1 MKRFTNLCKL
11 IVLLTLIPVVLISQE
26 IRIRPQDKLEL
37 NVLGREELS
46 RILQVDRVGNVNI
59 PIVGDVH
66 IAGLTIE
73 EAQLSILRKIK
84 DYFPDVT
91 SVNLQLVGEESKRII
106 YVHGQVLRP
115 GKYELSGTPN
125 VWEAV
130 REAGGATPDASLD
143 AIKLIRAKGD
153 GKRTMIVNLQ
163 EAIDTGDFS
172 KLPKLKP
179 GDTIIV
185 PTRAIRQ
192 FGSSA
197 VNVIGA
203 VLHPAPYVLTGE
215 KRLIDAILAAGG
227 PTEDA
232 NLHKVKL
239 IRNLPDGGTVTM
251 RVDFAKYLEDGDPR
265 NNPIVKPY
273 DTVNVPK
280 HSNYFRTMFTD
291 PRFLLGLLTASGT
304 LAAVLLSR

>member
-1 MKRFTNLCKL
+1 MVILTALLLAVIFTVFDALNC
-11 IVLLTLIPVVLISQE
+11 QE
-26 IRIRPQDKLEL
+26 VRIRAGDKLEL
-37 NVLGREELS
+37 NVPDRQELS
-46 RILQVDRVGNVNI
+46 RVIMVDSSGEAYI
-59 PIVGDVH
+59 PVIGSVH
-66 IAGLTIE
+66 LSGLTLN
-73 EAQLSILRKIK
+73 EAQAVVLRKIK
-84 DYFPDVT
+84 ELYPAVA
-91 SVNLQLVGEESKRII
+91 SVSLQLVGEESKRII

-115 GKYELSGTPN
+115 GKYELEGSPN

-130 REAGGATPDASLD
+130 REAGGTTTNASLD
-143 AIKLIRAKGD
+143 AVKLIRAKGSAR
-153 GKRTMIVNLQ
+153 RTMIVNLQ

-179 GDTIIV
+179 GDTVIV

-203 VLHPAPYVLTGE
+203 VVNPAPYVLTGE
-215 KRLIDAILAAGG
+215 KRLVDAILAAGG
-227 PTEDA
+227 PTDDA

-239 IRNLPDGGTVTM
+239 IRKLPDGGTLTIK
-251 RVDFAKYLEDGDPR
+251 VDFSKYLENGDLR

-273 DTVNVPK
+273 DTVSIPK
-280 HSNYFRTMFTD
+280 HSNYFRTVFTD
-291 PRFLLGLLTASGT
+291 PRFLLGLLTAGGT

>member
-1 MKRFTNLCKL
+1 MKRFTKICKL
-11 IVLLTLIPVVLISQE
+11 IMLLALIPAVLMSQE

-37 NVLGREELS
+37 NVLEREELS
-46 RILQVDRVGNVNI
+46 RILQVDRQGNVNI
-59 PIVGDVH
+59 PIVGNVH

-73 EAQLSILRKIK
+73 EAQLSILRKIR
-84 DYFPDVT
+84 DYFPDVK
-91 SVNLQLVGEESKRII
+91 SVSLQLVGEESKRII

-130 REAGGATPDASLD
+130 REAGGATSDASLD
-143 AIKLIRAKGD
+143 AIKLIRAKGN

-239 IRNLPDGGTVTM
+239 IRNLPGGGTVTM
-251 RVDFAKYLEDGDPR
+251 KVDFSKYLEDGDLR

-280 HSNYFRTMFTD
+280 HSSYFRTMFTD